1 VITKDDIRAAAER
14 IRGRVRVTPL
24 VAVEVAAF
32 GHPVTLKL
40 EHLQHAGSFKP
51 RGTFNRLLSH
61 PIPAAG
67 VIAASGGNHGLAVAY
82 AARELGVPAEVFVP
96 ETSSPVKVAR
106 LRAYGARVD
115 QVGREYAEALA
126 ASQERAAVSGA
137 LVVHAYDDPE
147 VQAGQGTVGM
157 ELGSEFDTVLVAVGG
172 GGLIGGIAAW
182 FEGAVTGAAGGRVK
196 VVAVEPV
203 GAPTLANALSAGH
216 PVDVDV
222 DGVAADSLGA
232 RRISALTL
240 ETAIR
245 THVGS
250 VLVDDKAIMHTRQ
263 VLWDELRLAVEAGG
277 ATALAAL
284 VTRAYQPAP
293 DERVAVVVCG
303 ANTDPGDL
311 VNF

>member
-1 VITKDDIRAAAER
+1 VITTDEIRAAAER
-14 IRGRVRVTPL
+14 IRGRVRTTPA
-24 VAVEVAAF
+24 VAVEAPAF

-40 EHLQHAGSFKP
+40 EHLQHTGSFKP

-96 ETSSPVKVAR
+96 ETSSPVKVRR
-106 LRAYGARVD
+106 LRSYGAHVTR
-115 QVGREYAEALA
+115 VGREYAVAYT
-126 ASQERAAVSGA
+126 ASQERAAVTGA

-157 ELGSEFDTVLVAVGG
+157 ELGSAFDTVLVAVGG
-172 GGLIGGIAAW
+172 GGLIGGIASW
-182 FEGAVTGAAGGRVK
+182 FAGAVK
-196 VVAVEPV
+196 VVAVEPAR
-203 GAPTLANALSAGH
+203 APTLAGALSAGR
-216 PVDVDV
+216 PVDVEV

-240 ETAIR
+240 ETAMK
-245 THVGS
+245 THVSS

-263 VLWDELRLAVEAGG
+263 VLWDELRLAVEPGG

-284 VTRAYQPAP
+284 LTRAYQPAS

-311 VNF
+311 VE